1 MARHGEVGAESVRN
15 VCGVVW
21 RGCESASFRGRRC
34 VWSLGAREERPATG
48 LEGRSAEGM
57 RLQAFQGRP
66 GCVTLRRASDSD
78 PSGRWGRGTRPA
90 SAGAGRGRLPNTT
103 RPDRDNTRP
112 LKARQ
117 RGWLALRGYPPP
129 PPPPA
134 PPPPPTH
141 PSIRTTRE
149 RCHDERCHNRL
160 LCLPNNRKNVCSGCC
175 PRPQQKR
182 CPAAAV
188 CNAPDTPLPALPA
201 LPLWLPGP
209 AAQRHVEGRV
219 DNTYNVRRDCMQSM
233 MQGKV
238 VDWGGTH
245 LVRRREQK
253 LGGEWRKRIQLV
265 PGE

>member
-48 LEGRSAEGM
+48 LEGWSAEGM

-129 PPPPA
+129 PPPA

-141 PSIRTTRE
+141 PPTHPHHPRA
-149 RCHDERCHNRL
+149 
-160 LCLPNNRKNVCSGCC
+160 LPR
-175 PRPQQKR
+175 RALPQ
-182 CPAAAV
+182 PA
-188 CNAPDTPLPALPA
+188 PLPAKQQEERVFWMLPQTPTKALPSCCCLQRARHTTASAASAPA
-201 LPLWLPGP
+201 LASRPSSP
-209 AAQRHVEGRV
+209 AA
-219 DNTYNVRRDCMQSM
+219 C
-233 MQGKV
+233 
-238 VDWGGTH
+238 
-245 LVRRREQK
+245 
-253 LGGEWRKRIQLV
+253 
-265 PGE
+265 